1 MDQHCEDQP
10 LTGTSTSA
18 NVSTAATQ
26 QQSVSAAAVGALTN
40 VTTSRQSSIET
51 SSSSSSATTRPIC
64 QNPYT
69 QRRKAPPT
77 LSRRPLHDYDNH
89 KYNHPPSSATV
100 TVTATV
106 QTDNPKRE
114 ISTLERG
121 TDTSKDNRTVGLEPV
136 SNSYAQSSTSI
147 MASTGGTSHAN
158 NVDTPVES
166 IATSTEPIS
175 LELPLWKRL
184 PSRTISFGSAEILS
198 VLEFAKNTQTNTLPA
213 SVRLT
218 GVLLQKH
225 VHQSSD
231 TTNGLTFVSLLLGDP
246 LLRPSATKHRQG
258 RTLAQT
264 TTTKPSRSFMT
275 SPRTTSSL
283 GHRSTQRMNPQM
295 SPIPAANR
303 RQGGGLWKRP
313 RTSLTRTASTAA
325 SSTSVTSVERFAQQ
339 VYGSLTDATTSCRV
353 WVIANP
359 DFVSLDE
366 CIVGDLVMVMGETYK
381 CLLNNP
387 TTNHDTPIR
396 NETTSVEEIMT
407 LVRQK
412 HSTLDNSTLTSKTDQ
427 VSYLVPRIVRN
438 VKGANMT
445 LYMKSLQARRE
456 MLQKKF

>member
-1 MDQHCEDQP
+1 
-10 LTGTSTSA
+10 
-18 NVSTAATQ
+18 
-26 QQSVSAAAVGALTN
+26 
-40 VTTSRQSSIET
+40 
-51 SSSSSSATTRPIC
+51 
-64 QNPYT
+64 
-69 QRRKAPPT
+69 
-77 LSRRPLHDYDNH
+77 
-89 KYNHPPSSATV
+89 
-100 TVTATV
+100 
-106 QTDNPKRE
+106 
-114 ISTLERG
+114 
-121 TDTSKDNRTVGLEPV
+121 
-136 SNSYAQSSTSI
+136 
-147 MASTGGTSHAN
+147 
-158 NVDTPVES
+158 
-166 IATSTEPIS
+166 
-175 LELPLWKRL
+175 
-184 PSRTISFGSAEILS
+184 
-198 VLEFAKNTQTNTLPA
+198 
-213 SVRLT
+213 
-218 GVLLQKH
+218 
-225 VHQSSD
+225 
-231 TTNGLTFVSLLLGDP
+231 
-246 LLRPSATKHRQG
+246 
-258 RTLAQT
+258 
-264 TTTKPSRSFMT
+264 
-275 SPRTTSSL
+275 L
-283 GHRSTQRMNPQM
+283 GHHSTQRMNPQM